1 MLTLHKSADR
11 GYFEIDWLK
20 SFHSFSFGEYYD
32 PKHMNFRTLRV
43 LNQDLVAPS
52 SGFPLHAH
60 RDMEIITYVLKGA
73 VEHKDSLGNQE
84 QILAG
89 EVQVMSAGSGVRH
102 SEYNPSAGEALE
114 LLQIWVVPERAG
126 LEPSYQQKI
135 FPRESKLNQLRLI
148 AAKNSEG
155 GVLKINQDLKLFA
168 SILEAGKDV
177 RYDLSADR
185 GVWIQIATGEVEVN
199 GKKLSAGDALT
210 VENEPKIDIKALS
223 EAEFLLFDLE

>member
-1 MLTLHKSADR
+1 MLTLHKSEER

-20 SFHSFSFGEYYD
+20 SYHSFSFGEYYD

-43 LNQDLVAPS
+43 LNHDLIAPS

-89 EVQVMSAGSGVRH
+89 EVQVMSAGTGVRH
-102 SEYNPSAGEALE
+102 SEYNPNAKEPLE
-114 LLQIWVVPERAG
+114 LLQIWVIPEKAG
-126 LEPSYQQKI
+126 LEPSYQQKV
-135 FPRESKLNQLRLI
+135 FSRESKLNQWRLI
-148 AAKNSEG
+148 AAKNPEG
-155 GVLKINQDLKLFA
+155 GVLKINQDVKLFA
-168 SILEAGKDV
+168 SILEKDKTLQ
-177 RYDLSADR
+177 YDVGSNR
-185 GVWIQIATGEVEVN
+185 GLWIQVATGEIEVN
-199 GKKLSAGDALT
+199 GKKLKGGDALT
-210 VENEPKIDIKALS
+210 LEREERAQVKAIS